1 MQTLTLTTPVSGI
14 ERSGLHTPSVSG
26 LGLILKHW
34 QVAVLCSLRQMDFQI
49 GLEDVGEHP
58 EGTPIDLVFLDR

>member
-1 MQTLTLTTPVSGI
+1 MQTLTPTTPVSGI

-34 QVAVLCSLRQMDFQI
+34 QVAVLCSPRQMDFQI

>member
-1 MQTLTLTTPVSGI
+1 MQTLMPTTPVSGI

-34 QVAVLCSLRQMDFQI
+34 QVAVLCSPQRMDFQI
-49 GLEDVGEHP
+49 GLEDVGEQP